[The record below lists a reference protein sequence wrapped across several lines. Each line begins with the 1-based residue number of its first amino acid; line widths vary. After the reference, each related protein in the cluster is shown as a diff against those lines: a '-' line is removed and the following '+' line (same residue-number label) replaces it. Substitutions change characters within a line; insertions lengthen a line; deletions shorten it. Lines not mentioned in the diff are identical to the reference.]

1 MKMVLYILGYIF
13 IGAIV
18 ASAWEKTELLLLK
31 NGYSIKPWTLI
42 KYYPDQSW
50 YTDWTLV
57 ILMIISWPFFLLGA
71 FIGGFYLLIRKIFG
85 L

>member
-1 MKMVLYILGYIF
+1 MKIILYILGYLF

-31 NGYSIKPWTLI
+31 NGYNIEPWTLI
-42 KYYPDQSW
+42 KYYPHPSW
-50 YTDWTLV
+50 YTDWDCVVLF
-57 ILMIISWPFFLLGA
+57 IAFWPFCLITVLCLGL
-71 FIGGFYLLIRKIFG
+71 YLLIRKIFG